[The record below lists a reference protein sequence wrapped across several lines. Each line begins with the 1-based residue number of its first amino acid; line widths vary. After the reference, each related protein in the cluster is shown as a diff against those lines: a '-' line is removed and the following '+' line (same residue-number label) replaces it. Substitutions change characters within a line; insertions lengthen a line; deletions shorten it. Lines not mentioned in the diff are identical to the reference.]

1 MRCFQSPMAVDAD
14 LALQPSC
21 PHAPRA
27 RNWHSGGPCRFWQL
41 GPGGVASACITIN
54 YATAL
59 LPTPSPFSEGRAGLG
74 PRGGA
79 SCASSLASF
88 SAASGLLLILQLD
101 PRRFGQERFVRSS
114 RLSFIFLPA
123 ETAAGTPVG
132 PAHPHS
138 LPLTAKSRGGRRP
151 SGPPPEVPLGHAR
164 ARDGL
169 PAKLASSP
177 MSQRGLP

>member
-1 MRCFQSPMAVDAD
+1 MLSPHPPSPQ
-14 LALQPSC
+14 LALRWTVQIL
-21 PHAPRA
+21 AIGA
-27 RNWHSGGPCRFWQL
+27 
-41 GPGGVASACITIN
+41 GGVASACITIN

-132 PAHPHS
+132 PAQPS
-138 LPLTAKSRGGRRP
+138 PNCKEPRRA
-151 SGPPPEVPLGHAR
+151 SAHPPEVPLGPQGR
-164 ARDGL
+164 ATVSQ
-169 PAKLASSP
+169 AKLASSP

>member
-14 LALQPSC
+14 LALQPCC

-132 PAHPHS
+132 PRPPPQPSPNCKEPRRASAH
-138 LPLTAKSRGGRRP
+138 
-151 SGPPPEVPLGHAR
+151 PPEVPLGPQGR
-164 ARDGL
+164 ATVSQ
-169 PAKLASSP
+169 AKLASSP